1 MIKMNE
7 YEKTKL
13 LRTKI
18 AGLKIGIRQLMIENF
33 EDKEAYQI
41 LERQQN
47 RLFEQEKLLDDA
59 NISKE
64 TYLPELNAILSIN
77 SSFNNTKN

>member
-1 MIKMNE
+1 MNE

-18 AGLKIGIRQLMIENF
+18 AGLKIGIRKLMIENF

>member
-1 MIKMNE
+1 MNE